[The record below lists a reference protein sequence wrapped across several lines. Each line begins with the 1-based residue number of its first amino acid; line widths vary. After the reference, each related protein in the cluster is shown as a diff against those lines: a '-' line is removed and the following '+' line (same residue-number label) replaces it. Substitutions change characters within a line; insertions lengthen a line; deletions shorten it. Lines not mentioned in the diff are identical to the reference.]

1 MADAYIPR
9 FRAEREVVPG
19 TYDPMRRPGSSGQR
33 YFSDITYAN
42 PNMAP
47 RVFDPKA
54 AGYET
59 QVDYDARF
67 DRSMDA
73 ATDAARDVNR
83 AQATG
88 LQALNLAN
96 PARQQRPATFLPGA
110 ETAGGMDTTN
120 GTTGKTGITGGTATE
135 IANYTFPTEIQRGV
149 GMIGVGNS
157 LEQIGYRNPKD
168 YFQMGLTPEDI
179 INRGLGGFT
188 SEQPGSKPYDL
199 LLGEYKNYLEV
210 ADAHRKGDEY
220 AQRIMQEPGEYNFSV
235 TDDSNYFRP
244 AVTFGLFDQGLTPEQ
259 LMQEGGAFEYIYPGS
274 AGEGGLRQAY
284 QYWQQNRAGTG
295 GTGGTG
301 LITAQDYQGGPD
313 ATFASSGDPL
323 LDAYRQAFYGARE
336 GQYRTNALTDSIQAL
351 AAQNP
356 NMDVVDYLLNYGIE
370 PGDLRSSGAGAGA
383 GEDSVLYQSLFGPE
397 SYGPGGQGTFDIGR
411 VYKEA
416 YNKNPDAT
424 VFDTSLNQ
432 EVGLFRQAPLG
443 GLRTWNPNRNTYELS
458 YTPSLAE
465 IRDQYGLDTAL
476 KASLGMIQNA
486 GYYST
491 DFDKAAEI
499 LGVPVETIRAEAEK
513 RPEYIVTSQDENFVR
528 VYTGDPAD
536 FVPQKEGE
544 QLARRYLGNNKVQYY
559 SPTRDVF
566 QQDTSGTATDTTDSS
581 FSLADLNVDAT
592 DGISEEEARQ
602 VYNALQSG
610 IATPQEVAEYYDIPL
625 DVVQTAYNDLQSQN
639 FAQGGLASVA
649 PKGMYLGGSTDGMA
663 DQIPATID
671 NRQPAALSDG
681 EFVVPADVVSHLG
694 NGNSDAGAKQLYG
707 MMDRIRKARTGSTEQ
722 GKQINPNK
730 FLA

>member
-47 RVFDPKA
+47 RVFDPEA

-59 QVDYDARF
+59 QAAYDTRF

-73 ATDAARDVNR
+73 AIDAARDVNR
-83 AQATG
+83 AQAAG

-96 PARQQRPATFLPGA
+96 PARQQRPATFLPAA
-110 ETAGGMDTTN
+110 ETAGGMATVEANQTTGTQRFYDLLQQLTQGARQRPYGTGIASDM
-120 GTTGKTGITGGTATE
+120 GTTGGTTGTTGT
-135 IANYTFPTEIQRGV
+135 
-149 GMIGVGNS
+149 
-157 LEQIGYRNPKD
+157 
-168 YFQMGLTPEDI
+168 
-179 INRGLGGFT
+179 
-188 SEQPGSKPYDL
+188 
-199 LLGEYKNYLEV
+199 
-210 ADAHRKGDEY
+210 
-220 AQRIMQEPGEYNFSV
+220 
-235 TDDSNYFRP
+235 
-244 AVTFGLFDQGLTPEQ
+244 
-259 LMQEGGAFEYIYPGS
+259 
-274 AGEGGLRQAY
+274 
-284 QYWQQNRAGTG
+284 
-295 GTGGTG
+295 TG
-301 LITAQDYQGGPD
+301 LITAQDFQGGPD

-336 GQYRTNALTDSIQAL
+336 GQYSTDALKDSIQAI

-356 NMDVVDYLLNYGIE
+356 NIDVVDYLLNYGID
-370 PGDLRSSGAGAGA
+370 PGELYISGAGSVA
-383 GEDSVLYQSLFGPE
+383 GEDSALYQQLFGGQY
-397 SYGPGGQGTFDIGR
+397 YGPGGQGTFDIAR

-416 YNKNPDAT
+416 YDKNPDAT

-432 EVGLFRQAPLG
+432 EVGLFKQAPLG
-443 GLRTWNPNRNTYELS
+443 GLSTWNPNRNTYELS
-458 YTPSLAE
+458 YIPSLAE
-465 IRDQYGLDTAL
+465 VRDQYGLDTAL

-499 LGVPVETIRAEAEK
+499 LGVPVETILAEAEK

-544 QLARRYLGNNKVQYY
+544 KLSRRYLGNNKVQYF
-559 SPTRDVF
+559 SPTSDVF
-566 QQDTSGTATDTTDSS
+566 QQDTNG
-581 FSLADLNVDAT
+581 
-592 DGISEEEARQ
+592 
-602 VYNALQSG
+602 
-610 IATPQEVAEYYDIPL
+610 
-625 DVVQTAYNDLQSQN
+625 

-681 EFVVPADVVSHLG
+681 EFVIPADVVSHLG

-707 MMDRIRKARTGSTEQ
+707 MMDRIRKARTGTTQQ